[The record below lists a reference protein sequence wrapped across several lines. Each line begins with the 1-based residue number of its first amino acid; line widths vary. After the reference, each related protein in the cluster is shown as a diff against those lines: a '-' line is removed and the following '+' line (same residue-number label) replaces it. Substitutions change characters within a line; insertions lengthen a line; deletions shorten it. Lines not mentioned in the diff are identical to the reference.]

1 MIILTRTI
9 KYQRCS
15 NAAIY
20 LQFLFCQFTL
30 SYLYL
35 DIAMVFQ

>member
-15 NAAIY
+15 NATIY
-20 LQFLFCQFTL
+20 LQFLFCQSTL
-30 SYLYL
+30 SYLFL